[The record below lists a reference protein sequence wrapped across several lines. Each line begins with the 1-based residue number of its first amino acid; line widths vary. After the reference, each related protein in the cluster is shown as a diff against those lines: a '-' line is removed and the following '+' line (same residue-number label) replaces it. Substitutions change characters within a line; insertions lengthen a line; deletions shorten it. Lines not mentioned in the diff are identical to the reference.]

1 MNNWEN
7 IEKQSEHRL
16 APRASFFSYAD
27 AGQALSFDRNASRRF
42 QLLSGRWRF
51 RFFEHPALVPAA
63 FYREPMNDWGDM
75 AVPGIWQLEGHGH
88 LQYTDEGFPFPIDV
102 PYVPTN
108 NPTGAYQR
116 HFTLDAGWQDQQV
129 LIKFDGVETYFEVYV
144 NGDYVGFS
152 KGSRLCAEFDISP
165 YVRQGENLL
174 SVRVMQWADST
185 YIEDQDMWW
194 MAGIF
199 RDVYLIGQSA
209 THFHDL
215 TLVTTFDERYCDAQ
229 LAIDAELRHL
239 GVQAAEGCR
248 LQAQLFDG
256 DRCVAEQW
264 HDDLRIER
272 ALNCRFELPVSC
284 PQQWNAE
291 NPYLYQLLLSLY
303 DGAGNLLGV
312 VPQRVGFR
320 E

>member
-7 IEKQSEHRL
+7 IDKQSEHRL

-27 AGQALSFDRNASRRF
+27 AEQALSFDRNASRRF

-51 RFFEHPALVPAA
+51 RFFEHPAQVPAA

-75 AVPGIWQLEGHGH
+75 AVPGMWQLEGHGH

-165 YVRQGENLL
+165 C
-174 SVRVMQWADST
+174 A
-185 YIEDQDMWW
+185 
-194 MAGIF
+194 AG
-199 RDVYLIGQSA
+199 REPAVGAGDAVGR
-209 THFHDL
+209 FHLHRRSGHVVDG
-215 TLVTTFDERYCDAQ
+215 
-229 LAIDAELRHL
+229 RHL
-239 GVQAAEGCR
+239 PRR
-248 LQAQLFDG
+248 LS
-256 DRCVAEQW
+256 DRPERHSPSRPDAG
-264 HDDLRIER
+264 HHLR
-272 ALNCRFELPVSC
+272 
-284 PQQWNAE
+284 
-291 NPYLYQLLLSLY
+291 
-303 DGAGNLLGV
+303 
-312 VPQRVGFR
+312 
-320 E
+320 